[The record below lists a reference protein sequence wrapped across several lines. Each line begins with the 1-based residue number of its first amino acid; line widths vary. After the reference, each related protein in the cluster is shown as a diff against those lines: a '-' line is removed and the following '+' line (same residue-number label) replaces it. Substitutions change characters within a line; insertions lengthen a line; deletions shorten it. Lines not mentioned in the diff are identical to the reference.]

1 MTTERVLQKKIIE
14 YFKKLSIIAVKT
26 DSTSVRGW
34 PDLVAVLPTGEVH
47 FIEIKTPTG
56 RLSIHQE
63 RIHEQ
68 LTKQG
73 ANIHVIRSLDEAKA
87 LFPSDP

>member
-14 YFKKLSIIAVKT
+14 YFKKLSIIAVKV

-34 PDLVAVLPTGEVH
+34 PDLVVVAPCGQVS
-47 FIEIKTPTG
+47 FIEIKTKTG
-56 RLSIHQE
+56 RLSPHQQ

-68 LTKQG
+68 LAKQG
-73 ANIHVIRSLDEAKA
+73 ASIHVIRSLDAAKA
-87 LFPSDP
+87 LFPPDT